1 MKRRSLALIVAIC
14 ICLPGFCA
22 LAEEPQPMEA
32 ALPWLEKNPDTIGWL
47 KVGKIIDTPVTQR
60 DNEFYLTHNYKGE
73 KSSGGMVFVDEDCC
87 IMPQDT
93 HMVLYGHN
101 MRSGAVFGELD
112 RFRELSYLKKNA
124 IVTFDTI
131 YEEGQYV
138 VIAAYDMSAETE
150 DPYFMEML
158 RFNFATDEDFYD
170 LVNDAQRRSFFV
182 IPIDVLP
189 SDHLIS
195 MITCSYTLFDG
206 RMILM
211 LRKIRPDEDPQEI
224 SERIQSTVMN
234 ENIYVPEELL
244 EEGDA
249 GEGIE
254 EEDAEG

>member
-1 MKRRSLALIVAIC
+1 MRKHSLIVILALIALLC
-14 ICLPGFCA
+14 AALPVSV
-22 LAEEPQPMEA
+22 LAEEPQPMES
-32 ALPWLEKNPDTIGWL
+32 ALPWLEKNPDTVGWL
-47 KVGKIIDTPVTQR
+47 KVGKIIDTPVVQR
-60 DNEFYLTHNYKGE
+60 DNEFYLKHNYKGE
-73 KSSGGMVFVDEDCC
+73 KSSGGMVFVDEDCSV
-87 IMPQDT
+87 MPQDT

-101 MRSGAVFGELD
+101 MRNGTVFGELD

-182 IPIDVLP
+182 IPIDVQP

-195 MITCSYTLFDG
+195 LITCSYTLYDG

-211 LRKIRPDEDPQEI
+211 LRRIRPDENPEAVA
-224 SERIQSTVMN
+224 EAIQSTVPN

-244 EEGDA
+244 EDEA
-249 GEGIE
+249 E
-254 EEDAEG
+254 ETAE